1 MNFRP
6 VATTVLGILSLALLG
21 SASEGDQDIFYPS
34 RTAADA
40 ELAQFDR
47 AHPDC
52 QLWTNWQKMCSRTGA
67 SGATWCRT
75 TVQTRVR
82 PSAPFCTAKEDGGY
96 RRPNEDD
103 GVRALR
109 SSLRFCSY
117 PNGKPSGLAAQAEA
131 CEFMPT
137 RPFGGHD
144 LRDLIH
150 PWCDTWHEA
159 GRVRSA
165 SAARRPRYGFYC
177 SVRRVP
183 PWCGWPDGLGY
194 GPDLSAKRSEPA
206 PEIIPVLFNPDSVAV
221 RGVFCRR
228 RIN

>member
-6 VATTVLGILSLALLG
+6 VATTILGILSLALLG
-21 SASEGDQDIFYPS
+21 SASEGDQDIFYPP

-47 AHPDC
+47 AHPEC
-52 QLWTNWQKMCSRTGA
+52 QLWTNWQKMCSRTGP
-67 SGATWCRT
+67 SGATLCRAT
-75 TVQTRVR
+75 AQSKVR

-117 PNGKPSGLAAQAEA
+117 PNGKPSGLAAQVEA
-131 CEFMPT
+131 CEFLPT

-144 LRDLIH
+144 LRDQVH
-150 PWCDTWHEA
+150 PWCDTWKEA
-159 GRVRSA
+159 GRVRPA
-165 SAARRPRYGFYC
+165 SVGRRPRYGFFC
-177 SVRRVP
+177 SVQRVP
-183 PWCGWPDGLGY
+183 SWCVWPDGLGY
-194 GPDLSAKRSEPA
+194 GPVKAAPSSAPKDVP
-206 PEIIPVLFNPDSVAV
+206 IQTLLNPDSIAV
-221 RGVFCRR
+221 RGIFCRR
-228 RIN
+228 KGK